1 MPKRIF
7 IVLMLFCGLAFYGAG
22 QAWAQTEGQG
32 ANIQSLQQAV
42 TDNITRNQNAQ
53 AEIDRA
59 LEGGASAM
67 ELLKTKKDDL
77 RWTEYQITKY
87 KQYIIGQKERIA
99 ELERQKAAMYE
110 IQRALEPYLDETYA
124 LLAEFVQHDLPFL
137 KVERQARLD
146 ALYADLNDHRLSLAD
161 KTSRLLDV
169 LRMENNYAI
178 ALNTQNVVL
187 DLPDGP
193 VNVRLLSLGRLAL
206 YYQTDDGSQ
215 SGFYNKVGAI
225 WVPMTVKA
233 GKDLTLT
240 LQIVDKRSVPAL
252 VNLPVEED
260 K

>member
-7 IVLMLFCGLAFYGAG
+7 ILLMLWGGLIFCTAAPV
-22 QAWAQTEGQG
+22 WAQTESQET
-32 ANIQSLQQAV
+32 NIQNLQQSV
-42 TDNITRNQNAQ
+42 TGNITRSQNAQ

-59 LEGGASAM
+59 LESGANAM

-87 KQYIIGQKERIA
+87 KQYIAGQRERIE

-110 IQRALEPYLDETYA
+110 IQRALEPYLDETCV
-124 LLAEFVQHDLPFL
+124 LLAEFVQNDLPFM
-137 KVERQARLD
+137 KEERQARLD

-169 LRMENNYAI
+169 LRTENNYAI

-187 DLPDGP
+187 DLPGGP

-215 SGFYNKVGAI
+215 SGFYNKATAS
-225 WVPMTVKA
+225 WTPMTLKA
-233 GKDLTLT
+233 GKDLTQA

-252 VNLPVEED
+252 VNLPVKED